1 MCTRW
6 LQSYLTL
13 CSLVDRSLPGSSV
26 HGILQARILSVLLFL
41 PPRDLFYPGIELM
54 SLTSPALTMLKP
66 LNTCITTNCGKFL
79 KNWEDHLTY
88 LPRKPAGQ
96 EPTEPYMGRQ
106 TGSKLGTEY
115 VKAVYCHLAYLTY
128 MESTSWEMPGWMKL
142 KLESRLPGEISIT
155 SDMHMTLP

>member
-1 MCTRW
+1 MDC
-6 LQSYLTL
+6 
-13 CSLVDRSLPGSSV
+13 SLPGSSV
-26 HGILQARILSVLLFL
+26 HRIFQARVLDWVAISFS
-41 PPRDLFYPGIELM
+41 RRSSQPGIELM

-106 TGSKLGTEY
+106 TGSKLGKEY